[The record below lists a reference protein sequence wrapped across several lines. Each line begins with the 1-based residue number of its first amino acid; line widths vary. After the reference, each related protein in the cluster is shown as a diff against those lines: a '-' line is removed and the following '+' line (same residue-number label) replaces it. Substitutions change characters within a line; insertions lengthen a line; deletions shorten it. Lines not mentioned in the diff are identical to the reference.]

1 MKKPE
6 ACGDLSEI
14 RSAIDRI
21 DMQLIDLISARAGY
35 VKAAAKFKA
44 DTGAVKA
51 PERVRKMLEEEIAPA
66 AQQHARSV
74 LTKMQE
80 DALATLKQ
88 EGVTIVTM
96 TDAERV
102 IARER
107 LAPVW
112 AKWEPEIGKEYIDLA
127 RSMSK

>member
-51 PERVRKMLEEEIAPA
+51 PERVRKMLEERK
-66 AQQHARSV
+66 QWAREHQLDPGFV
-74 LTKMQE
+74 EKIFTGMIDYFIDGE
-80 DALATLKQ
+80 LKQ
-88 EGVTIVTM
+88 WSAENTNG
-96 TDAERV
+96 TD
-102 IARER
+102 
-107 LAPVW
+107 
-112 AKWEPEIGKEYIDLA
+112 
-127 RSMSK
+127 S